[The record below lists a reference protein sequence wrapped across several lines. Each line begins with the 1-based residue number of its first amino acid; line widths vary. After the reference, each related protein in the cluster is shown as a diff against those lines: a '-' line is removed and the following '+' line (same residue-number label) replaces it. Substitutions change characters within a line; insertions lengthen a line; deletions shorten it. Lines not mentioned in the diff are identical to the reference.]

1 MTPWLSD
8 EELADLCDG
17 LKQSAAQ
24 ARYLRRLGI
33 TVREKP
39 NGRPLVMRSELERLA
54 APVGKT
60 PSKGKREPNRLGLV
74 ATFKRAA

>member
-8 EELADLCDG
+8 EEIADLCDG

-24 ARYLRRLGI
+24 ARYLRHLGI

-39 NGRPLVMRSELERLA
+39 NGRPLVMRAEVERLA
-54 APVGKT
+54 GPITKT
-60 PSKGKREPNRLGLV
+60 PNTGKREPNRIGLV